1 MVPSTS
7 CGGKGEGEGDGND
20 EGEDEDEDEGE
31 DEDEVDGHNDGDSDN
46 DNNGNGADLHLA
58 QDHVTLTVDGVL
70 GVGAVGKDVGE
81 DVHGLRDVLLV
92 HL

>member
-7 CGGKGEGEGDGND
+7 CNGSDGGEGDGEGEGVS
-20 EGEDEDEDEGE
+20 EGED
-31 DEDEVDGHNDGDSDN
+31 DGDGDA
-46 DNNGNGADLHLA
+46 DGDGAGADLHLA

-70 GVGAVGKDVGE
+70 GVGAVGEDVGE